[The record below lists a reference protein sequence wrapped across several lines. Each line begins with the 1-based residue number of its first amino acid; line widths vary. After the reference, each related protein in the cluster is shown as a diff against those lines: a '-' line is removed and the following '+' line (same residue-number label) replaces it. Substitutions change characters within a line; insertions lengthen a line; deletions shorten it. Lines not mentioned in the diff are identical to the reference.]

1 MYVRGKNDCILEHK
15 LKAVR
20 RALHSWPDLER
31 VHNTLVDSRRKSQYP
46 PIITTD
52 KEKEKVVSHALE
64 RRGKDEMLGKRV
76 KEKGV
81 GLQSTYHVLI

>member
-46 PIITTD
+46 PIIMTD
-52 KEKEKVVSHALE
+52 KEKEKVVSHALA
-64 RRGKDEMLGKRV
+64 RKDAMLRKRV